1 MNTSEE
7 SSFDP
12 GVALRHVEAMTTAT
26 KSLLDSAT
34 FRHSSIAKKAV
45 VAITGLALSAWTLLH
60 AAGVFGVF
68 AGPEVMNHYAALLRS
83 TGLLWVMRLG
93 LALAVLVHAGLAL
106 TLTREARRA
115 RALGYHREPLAVSAR
130 AGRWMRSSGVVLAA
144 WLVYHVAHMYGP
156 AHGDYVPGDVHH
168 NLVTGL
174 ASPLVAATYVVASLL
189 LVVHLHHGLVSTL
202 STLGASA
209 RLRQKA
215 APVARG
221 FMGLVASLLV
231 APPFAALLGYWS

>member
-1 MNTSEE
+1 M
-7 SSFDP
+7 
-12 GVALRHVEAMTTAT
+12 AL
-26 KSLLDSAT
+26 
-34 FRHSSIAKKAV
+34 
-45 VAITGLALSAWTLLH
+45 TGLVLSVWTLLH

-68 AGPEVMNHYAALLRS
+68 AGPEVMNHYAALLRG

-93 LALAVLVHAGLAL
+93 LALAVLAHAGLAL
-106 TLTREARRA
+106 ALTRGARRA
-115 RALGYHREPLAVSAR
+115 RALGYHQEPLAMSAR
-130 AGRWMRSSGVVLAA
+130 AGRWMRSSGALLAA

-156 AHGDYVPGDVHH
+156 AHHDYVAGDVHH

-174 ASPLVAATYVVASLL
+174 ASPLVAATYVIATLL
-189 LVVHLHHGLVSTL
+189 LVVHLQHGLVSTL

-221 FMGLVASLLV
+221 FVGLVASLLV
-231 APPFAALLGYWS
+231 APPLAALVGYWG